1 MNSQDSVV
9 FSLDLFLLHSI
20 FFVILFIS
28 FIWAKHIDAE
38 VVQIC
43 LTKFLHLKQ

>member
-20 FFVILFIS
+20 ILFIS
-28 FIWAKHIDAE
+28 FIRANHIDVE
-38 VVQIC
+38 VVKIC
-43 LTKFLHLKQ
+43 LTNLRQITP